1 MNTYLAAR
9 GILCRDAW
17 LFDKTAEVVIA
28 FVACIAVLN
37 VCMKSLDARLCGESA
52 VDFTFILRV

>member
-1 MNTYLAAR
+1 MQ
-9 GILCRDAW
+9 
-17 LFDKTAEVVIA
+17 EVFCAGMPGYSASLPKPLA